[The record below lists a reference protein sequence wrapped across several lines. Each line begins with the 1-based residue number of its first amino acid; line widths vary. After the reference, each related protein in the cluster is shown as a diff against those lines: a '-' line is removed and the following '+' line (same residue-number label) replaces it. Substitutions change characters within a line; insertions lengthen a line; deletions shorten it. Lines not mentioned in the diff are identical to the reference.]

1 MKSLL
6 LDVFLH
12 YNSSFSCRCNYFHNI
27 FLKRRP
33 LSRNSCQSRNY
44 AAVSLH
50 SPLQSTQRHS
60 QMYAERHLYLSP
72 VKCHL
77 LATWISLQAIIW
89 VSNSSSGRTYAKWL
103 FWVVSYF
110 TNLPPLFLPPLCLHR
125 PKNPVLGK
133 ETFTEELLWKMCF
146 IWMYRWETV
155 EKLLLLKNKRLCG
168 LLWLFCFLLNT
179 QASWYLCACVSRG
192 YQGITEPRGCSN
204 NFSGRVCSSNK
215 FSRRVCLKH
224 G

>member
-44 AAVSLH
+44 AAVSSH
-50 SPLQSTQRHS
+50 SSLQSTQRHS

-77 LATWISLQAIIW
+77 LATWISLQAIIY
-89 VSNSSSGRTYAKWL
+89 VSNSSSGRTYAMWI

-133 ETFTEELLWKMCF
+133 ETFTEELLWKMCLF
-146 IWMYRWETV
+146 GCID
-155 EKLLLLKNKRLCG
+155 EKQLRNYYYWRIKDFMDC
-168 LLWLFCFLLNT
+168 
-179 QASWYLCACVSRG
+179 S
-192 YQGITEPRGCSN
+192 GCSA
-204 NFSGRVCSSNK
+204 FSWTHKPAGVCAHVFLGVIK
-215 FSRRVCLKH
+215 E
-224 G
+224 